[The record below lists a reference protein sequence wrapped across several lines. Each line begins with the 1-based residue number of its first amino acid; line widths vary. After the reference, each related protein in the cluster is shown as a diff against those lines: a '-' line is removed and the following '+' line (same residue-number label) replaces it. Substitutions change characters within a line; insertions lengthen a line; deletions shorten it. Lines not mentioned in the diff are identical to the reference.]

1 MFVYF
6 IYNDN
11 VVKVV
16 LRVNCLLSADK
27 QKPSPHPSAC
37 ASAIETGD
45 YWMSYMLL
53 LHCVIVI
60 VNREVQPNL
69 KTSLPRLTILY
80 RPSLP
85 CNFKYS
91 NVKCINL
98 LK

>member
-1 MFVYF
+1 MFVYL
-6 IYNDN
+6 IYN

-16 LRVNCLLSADK
+16 LRVYCLLSADK

-37 ASAIETGD
+37 ASTIETGD
-45 YWMSYMLL
+45 WVSYVNIALL
-53 LHCVIVI
+53 FVIVI
-60 VNREVQPNL
+60 LNREVQPNL
-69 KTSLPRLTILY
+69 KTSLPRLTILD

-85 CNFKYS
+85 CDFKYS